1 MAGSGQTAVEVK
13 RQKGTLGTGNQR
25 PAAQRPWR
33 DDLPAARLSDLRGP
47 IVAPGFGFWYFPGRE
62 SIKRASEGSGMH
74 IDPNECHPAMD
85 YAEHQKTYKLFTKLT
100 LVTIVGV
107 AALMAFLYIFVV

>member
-1 MAGSGQTAVEVK
+1 MAYSTHSPQIKQTQWPGK
-13 RQKGTLGTGNQR
+13 SPSNGPDCG
-25 PAAQRPWR
+25 P
-33 DDLPAARLSDLRGP
+33 ARLCGISRGR
-47 IVAPGFGFWYFPGRE
+47 GN
-62 SIKRASEGSGMH
+62 KRASEGSGMH

-85 YAEHQKTYKLFTKLT
+85 YAEHERTYKLFTKLT